1 VCVCVACRGVCG
13 GCVSGGGGGGWG
25 GGGGGCG
32 CVCGGGGLCRCVCVC
47 VRFTENLIFLK
58 HLGKLSTDG

>member
-1 VCVCVACRGVCG
+1 MCVWGGVGVCVGVEVCVG
-13 GCVSGGGGGGWG
+13 
-25 GGGGGCG
+25 
-32 CVCGGGGLCRCVCVC
+32 VCVC